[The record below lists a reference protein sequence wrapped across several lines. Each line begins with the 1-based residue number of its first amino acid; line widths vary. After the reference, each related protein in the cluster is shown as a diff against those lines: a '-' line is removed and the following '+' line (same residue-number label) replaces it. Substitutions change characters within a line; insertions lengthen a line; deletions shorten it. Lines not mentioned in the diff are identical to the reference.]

1 MKLNEKQVD
10 DIARLLGTLTASSI
24 IGLAVG
30 ASRPE
35 SVTSYEEIGLISSA
49 VIAFSMMIYT
59 RS

>member
-30 ASRPE
+30 ASRPD

-49 VIAFSMMIYT
+49 LIAFSMMIYT

>member
-30 ASRPE
+30 ASRPD